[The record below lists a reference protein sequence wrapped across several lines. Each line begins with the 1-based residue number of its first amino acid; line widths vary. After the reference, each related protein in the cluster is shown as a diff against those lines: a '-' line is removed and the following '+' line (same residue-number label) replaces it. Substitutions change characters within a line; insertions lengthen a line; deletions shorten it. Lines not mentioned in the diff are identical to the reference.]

1 MKKGDK
7 VIITK
12 LSDDVFN
19 GNHPN
24 MINEGYQKI
33 GVIDELPEIGKRFLL
48 KGLHLGSYLHTSV
61 ITEIIDENTFKTEN
75 STYKLDLYNDS
86 SLRDTLSEIL

>member
-7 VIITK
+7 VVITK

-24 MINEGYQKI
+24 MINEGYQTI
-33 GVIDELPEIGKRFLL
+33 GIINELPEVGKRFLL
-48 KGLHLGSYLHTSV
+48 TGLYLNSYLHTSV
-61 ITEIIDENTFKTEN
+61 VTEIIDEKTFKTEN

-86 SLRDTLSEIL
+86 SL